1 MTTGYV
7 AIHCD
12 TGRELQVYER
22 VREMPRVKEINLVL
36 GLYDV
41 ICKLETGSTKELED
55 AVMTIRKISHVQTTM
70 TLIVF

>member
-1 MTTGYV
+1 MTVGYV

-12 TGRELQVYER
+12 TGRETQVFDKVLQIPY
-22 VREMPRVKEINLVL
+22 VKEANIVL

-41 ICKLETGSTKELED
+41 ICKLETGTTKDLENT
-55 AVMTIRKISHVQTTM
+55 VMQIRKISHVQTTM